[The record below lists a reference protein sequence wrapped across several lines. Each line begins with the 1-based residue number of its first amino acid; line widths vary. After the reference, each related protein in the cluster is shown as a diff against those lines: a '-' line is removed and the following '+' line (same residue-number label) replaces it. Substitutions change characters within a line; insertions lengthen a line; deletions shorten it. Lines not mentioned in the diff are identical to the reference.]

1 MFCFYSG
8 IILLFVN
15 THMSLSAGRNIHLF
29 LPVFHGE
36 IMVKQKEE
44 FKMKFR
50 EPHRINWNHNF
61 KIIMDFI

>member
-1 MFCFYSG
+1 
-8 IILLFVN
+8 
-15 THMSLSAGRNIHLF
+15 MSLSAGRNIHLF